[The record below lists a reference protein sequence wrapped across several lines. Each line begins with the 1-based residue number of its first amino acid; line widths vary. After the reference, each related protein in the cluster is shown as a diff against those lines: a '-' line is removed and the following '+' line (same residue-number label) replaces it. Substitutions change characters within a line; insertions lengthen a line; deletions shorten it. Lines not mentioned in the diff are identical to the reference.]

1 MSERKLI
8 ILGTASQ
15 VPTHY
20 RNHNGYFVRWD
31 KEGFLFDPGEGI
43 QRQMIY
49 AGISSSKITKIFIT
63 HFHGDHCLGL
73 PGIIQRIS
81 LDEVNH
87 PVEIY
92 YPASGQKFYE
102 NLKAACIFHDT
113 SNTQEHPIL
122 SPGIIFKNE
131 KITIEA
137 KNLEHTV
144 DTWGY
149 RIQENKGYTM
159 IPNKLSAA
167 GIKGE
172 SVREIKRLGKIN
184 INGHTT
190 YLEDVSVPK
199 PGQSMAFI
207 MDTRLCPAAYE
218 LAKEADLMVCES
230 TYLSSE
236 EKEAEKYYHLTA
248 SQAAKIAKTS
258 GVKKLVLTH
267 FSQRYSSIEDFIKEA
282 VTIHSNVI
290 AVKDG
295 DIVKF
300 PELKRVLY

>member
-1 MSERKLI
+1 MSERKLV

-15 VPTHY
+15 VPTRY
-20 RNHNGYFVRWD
+20 RNHNGYFIRWD
-31 KEGFLFDPGEGI
+31 KEGFLFDPGEGT
-43 QRQMIY
+43 QRRMIH

-92 YPASGQKFYE
+92 YPASGQKYYE
-102 NLKAACIFHDT
+102 NLKAACIFHNI
-113 SNTQEHPIL
+113 SNIQEHPIL
-122 SPGIIFKNE
+122 SPEIIFKSK
-131 KITIEA
+131 KITIET
-137 KNLEHTV
+137 KNLEHKV

-149 RIQENKGYTM
+149 RIQENRSCTM
-159 IPNKLSAA
+159 LPNKLSAA

-184 INGHTT
+184 INGKTV

-199 PGQSMAFI
+199 PVQSMAFI

-218 LAKEADLMVCES
+218 LAKGVDLMVCES

-236 EKEAEKYYHLTA
+236 EKQAEKYYHLTA
-248 SQAAKIAKTS
+248 YQAAEIAKTS

-267 FSQRYSSIEDFIKEA
+267 FSQRYSSNEEFLKEA
-282 VTIHSNVI
+282 STIHSNVI
-290 AVKDG
+290 AAKDG
-295 DIVKF
+295 DVVTF
-300 PELKRVLY
+300 PERKRVLY